1 MCQILAHKF
10 KTYTMV
16 KINHSLIFN
25 TCAILLCAITIIS
38 CQTKQKEELPP
49 NIVWITSED
58 NSKHY
63 QKLFDDN
70 GIPTPN
76 IESLAKEGLIF
87 NRAFSNAPVCSVARS
102 AIISGCYG
110 PRIGAQFHRKMAVVP
125 MPDSLKMFPAYL
137 RRAGYY
143 TTNNSKEDYNII
155 KSDDVWDESSKKASW
170 KNRSEKQP
178 FFHVFN
184 IGVSHESS
192 MHFTAQDMESN
203 PTETDINSFKIQPNH
218 PNTQLFKY
226 TNALYRDKIRE
237 MDRQVGEIIKELK
250 EEGRLDDTFIFY
262 FGDHGGVLPG
272 SKGYLY
278 ETGLHV
284 PMVVHVPK
292 NYRHLVRDKIGSTIN
307 GFVSFIDL
315 APTVLNLAGIDIPK
329 EIDGTAFLGKD
340 IEIEELNS
348 RDETYSYADR
358 FDEKYD
364 VVRAVRKGKYKYI
377 RSYQPFNYDGLMN
390 NYRYKQLAYQEW
402 QTLYHDGKLNEVQ
415 SVFFEKRAPEMLFDI
430 DADPYETKNL
440 ADDPAYSSTL
450 INMREKLAS
459 WVKGMPDLSFYPEHF
474 LIEKAFENP
483 VEFGK
488 IHSNEIQ
495 KYIEIADLNLQHF
508 DDAKNSLTTAL
519 KSSDPRER
527 YWAIIACSTFGQQAN
542 GMESHIREMASQ
554 DTELIN
560 RVRAAEFLGIV
571 KKLDPSAIM
580 TNSLYESEKP
590 SEALLILNS
599 IVLMNSGNY
608 NYKFDIKLD
617 KLAKTVAEDSEVQL
631 RLKYLNI
638 I

>member
-1 MCQILAHKF
+1 MF
-10 KTYTMV
+10 KN
-16 KINHSLIFN
+16 NHSIIFN

-38 CQTKQKEELPP
+38 CQTKPKEELPP

-87 NRAFSNAPVCSVARS
+87 SRAFSNAPVCSVARS

-125 MPDSLKMFPAYL
+125 MPDSLKMFPSYL
-137 RRAGYY
+137 RQAGYY

-155 KSDDVWDESSKKASW
+155 KSDGVWDESSKKASW
-170 KNRSEKQP
+170 KNRAENQP

-192 MHFTAQDMESN
+192 MHFTAQGMDTIA
-203 PTETDINSFKIQPNH
+203 TETDINSFKIQPNH
-218 PNTQLFKY
+218 PDTDLFKY

-237 MDRQVGEIIKELK
+237 MDRQVGKIIKELK
-250 EEGRLDDTFIFY
+250 EDGRLDDTFIFY

-292 NYRHLVRDKIGSTIN
+292 NYRHLVKNQIGSTIN

-315 APTVLNLAGIDIPK
+315 APTVLNLAGISIPK

-340 IEIEELNS
+340 IESEELNS
-348 RDETYSYADR
+348 RNETYSYADR

-364 VVRAVRKGKYKYI
+364 MVRAVRKGKYKYI

-402 QTLYHDGKLNEVQ
+402 QSLYNDGKLNELQ
-415 SVFFEKRAPEMLFDI
+415 SAFFEARSPEMLFDI
-430 DADPYETKNL
+430 DTDPYETKNL
-440 ADDPAYSSTL
+440 ADDPAYATTL
-450 INMREKLAS
+450 ITMREKLAS
-459 WVKGMPDLSFYPEHF
+459 WVKEMPDLSFYPEHY
-474 LIEKAFENP
+474 LIEKAFGNP

-488 IHSNEIQ
+488 KHKEEIQ
-495 KYIEIADLNLQHF
+495 KYTEIADLNLLNF

-519 KSSDPRER
+519 KSSDPWDR
-527 YWAIIACSTFGQQAN
+527 YWAIIACSTFGPQAI
-542 GMESHIREMASQ
+542 GMESRIREMAST
-554 DTELIN
+554 DPELIN

-571 KKLDPSAIM
+571 KKLDPSKVM
-580 TNSLYESEKP
+580 TNSLYESDKP

-599 IVLMNSGNY
+599 IVLMNSGKY
-608 NYKFDIKLD
+608 NYKFNIQLD
-617 KLAKTVAEDSEVQL
+617 KIAKTVAEDSEVQL

-638 I
+638 L

>member
-1 MCQILAHKF
+1 MF
-10 KTYTMV
+10 KN
-16 KINHSLIFN
+16 NHSIIFN

-38 CQTKQKEELPP
+38 CQTKPKEELPP

-87 NRAFSNAPVCSVARS
+87 SRAFSNAPVCSVARS

-110 PRIGAQFHRKMAVVP
+110 PRIGARFHRKMAVVP
-125 MPDSLKMFPAYL
+125 MPDSLKMFPSYL
-137 RRAGYY
+137 RQAGYY

-155 KSDDVWDESSKKASW
+155 KSDGVWDESSKKASW
-170 KNRSEKQP
+170 KNRAENQP

-192 MHFTAQDMESN
+192 MHFTAQGMDTIA
-203 PTETDINSFKIQPNH
+203 TETDINSFKIQHNH
-218 PNTQLFKY
+218 PDTDLFKY

-237 MDRQVGEIIKELK
+237 MDRQVGKIIKELK
-250 EEGRLDDTFIFY
+250 EDGRLDDTFIFY

-292 NYRHLVRDKIGSTIN
+292 NYRHLVKSQIGSTIN

-315 APTVLNLAGIDIPK
+315 APTVLNLAGISIPK

-340 IEIEELNS
+340 IESKELNS
-348 RDETYSYADR
+348 RNETYSYADR

-364 VVRAVRKGKYKYI
+364 MVRAVRKGKYKYI

-402 QTLYHDGKLNEVQ
+402 QSLYNDGKLNELQ
-415 SVFFEKRAPEMLFDI
+415 SAFFEARSPEMLFDI
-430 DADPYETKNL
+430 DTDPYETKNL
-440 ADDPAYSSTL
+440 ADDPAYATTL
-450 INMREKLAS
+450 ITMREKLAS
-459 WVKGMPDLSFYPEHF
+459 WVKEMPDLSFYPEHY
-474 LIEKAFENP
+474 LIEKAFGNP

-488 IHSNEIQ
+488 KHKEEIQ
-495 KYIEIADLNLQHF
+495 KYTEIADLNLLNF
-508 DDAKNSLTTAL
+508 DNAKNSLTTAL
-519 KSSDPRER
+519 KSSDPWDR
-527 YWAIIACSTFGQQAN
+527 YWAIIACSTFGPQAI
-542 GMESHIREMASQ
+542 GMESQIREMAST
-554 DTELIN
+554 DPELIN

-571 KKLDPSAIM
+571 KKLDPSTVM
-580 TNSLYESEKP
+580 TNSLYESDKP

-599 IVLMNSGNY
+599 IVLMNSGKY
-608 NYKFDIKLD
+608 NYKFNIQLD
-617 KLAKTVAEDSEVQL
+617 KIAKTVAEDSEVQL

-638 I
+638 L

>member
-1 MCQILAHKF
+1 MF
-10 KTYTMV
+10 KN
-16 KINHSLIFN
+16 NHSIIFN

-38 CQTKQKEELPP
+38 CQTKPKEELPP

-87 NRAFSNAPVCSVARS
+87 SRAFSNAPVCSVARS

-125 MPDSLKMFPAYL
+125 MPDSLKMFPSYL
-137 RRAGYY
+137 RQAGYY

-155 KSDDVWDESSKKASW
+155 KSDGVWDESSKKASW
-170 KNRSEKQP
+170 KNRAENQP

-192 MHFTAQDMESN
+192 MHFTAQGMDTIA
-203 PTETDINSFKIQPNH
+203 TETDINSFKIQPNH
-218 PNTQLFKY
+218 PDTDLFKY

-237 MDRQVGEIIKELK
+237 MDRQVGKIIKELK
-250 EEGRLDDTFIFY
+250 EDGRLDDTFIFY

-292 NYRHLVRDKIGSTIN
+292 NYRHLVKSQIGSTIN

-315 APTVLNLAGIDIPK
+315 APTVLNLAGISIPK

-340 IEIEELNS
+340 IESEELNS
-348 RDETYSYADR
+348 RNETYSYADR

-364 VVRAVRKGKYKYI
+364 MVRAVRKGKYKYI

-402 QTLYHDGKLNEVQ
+402 QSLYNDGKLNELQ
-415 SVFFEKRAPEMLFDI
+415 SAFFEARSPEMLFDI
-430 DADPYETKNL
+430 DTDPYETKNL
-440 ADDPAYSSTL
+440 ADDPAYATTL
-450 INMREKLAS
+450 ITMREKLAS
-459 WVKGMPDLSFYPEHF
+459 WVKEMPDLSFYPEHY
-474 LIEKAFENP
+474 LIEKAFGNP

-488 IHSNEIQ
+488 KHKEEIQ
-495 KYIEIADLNLQHF
+495 KYTEIADLNLLNF

-519 KSSDPRER
+519 KSSDPWDR
-527 YWAIIACSTFGQQAN
+527 YWAIIACSTFGPQAI
-542 GMESHIREMASQ
+542 GMESQIREMAST
-554 DTELIN
+554 DPELIN

-571 KKLDPSAIM
+571 KKLDPSTVM
-580 TNSLYESEKP
+580 TNSLYESDKP

-599 IVLMNSGNY
+599 IVLMNSGKY
-608 NYKFDIKLD
+608 NYKFNIQLD
-617 KLAKTVAEDSEVQL
+617 KIAKTVAEDSEVQL

-638 I
+638 L

>member
-1 MCQILAHKF
+1 MF
-10 KTYTMV
+10 KN
-16 KINHSLIFN
+16 NHSIIFN

-38 CQTKQKEELPP
+38 CQTKPKEELPP

-87 NRAFSNAPVCSVARS
+87 SRAFSNAPVCSVARS

-125 MPDSLKMFPAYL
+125 MPDSLKMFPSYL
-137 RRAGYY
+137 RQAGYY

-155 KSDDVWDESSKKASW
+155 KSDGVWDESSKKASW
-170 KNRSEKQP
+170 KNRAENQP

-192 MHFTAQDMESN
+192 MHFTAQGMDTIA
-203 PTETDINSFKIQPNH
+203 TETDINSFKIQPNH
-218 PNTQLFKY
+218 PDTDLFKY

-237 MDRQVGEIIKELK
+237 MDRQVGKIIKELK
-250 EEGRLDDTFIFY
+250 EDGRLDDTFIFY

-292 NYRHLVRDKIGSTIN
+292 NYRHLVKSQIGSTIN

-315 APTVLNLAGIDIPK
+315 APTVLNLAGISIPK

-340 IEIEELNS
+340 IESKELNS
-348 RDETYSYADR
+348 RNETYSYADR

-364 VVRAVRKGKYKYI
+364 MVRAVRKGKYKYI

-402 QTLYHDGKLNEVQ
+402 QSLYNDGKLNELQ
-415 SVFFEKRAPEMLFDI
+415 SAFFEARSPEMLFDI
-430 DADPYETKNL
+430 DTDPYETKNL
-440 ADDPAYSSTL
+440 ADDPAYATTL
-450 INMREKLAS
+450 ITMREKLAS
-459 WVKGMPDLSFYPEHF
+459 WVKEMPDLSFYPEHY
-474 LIEKAFENP
+474 LIEKAFGNP

-488 IHSNEIQ
+488 KHKEEIQ
-495 KYIEIADLNLQHF
+495 KYTEIADLNLLNF

-519 KSSDPRER
+519 KSSDPWDR
-527 YWAIIACSTFGQQAN
+527 YWAIIACSTFGPQAI
-542 GMESHIREMASQ
+542 GMESQIREMAST
-554 DTELIN
+554 DPELIN

-571 KKLDPSAIM
+571 KKLDPSKVM
-580 TNSLYESEKP
+580 TNSLYESDKP

-599 IVLMNSGNY
+599 IVLMNSGKY
-608 NYKFDIKLD
+608 NYKFNIQLD
-617 KLAKTVAEDSEVQL
+617 KIAKTVAEDSEVQL

-638 I
+638 L